1 MTYSWLEGEGSTLIY
16 IGDPMCSW
24 CYGFAPEISE
34 IKEAYPQ
41 YDFKVILCCLR
52 PGGTE
57 TNKDLGSFL
66 DHHWKE
72 VEKRTWQ
79 KFNYDILKDDSLVYD
94 TEPSS
99 RAVVVARKMKPE
111 IELHFFKAV
120 QLAFYF
126 EGKDMRDVESFVEIA
141 KKFDLD
147 ESQYRELFESE
158 EIKYETKTDYQL
170 SSEMGIKG
178 FPSMVFKHAGQFFLI
193 SNGYR
198 EAKDLKETIESILK
212 GE

>member
-1 MTYSWLEGEGSTLIY
+1 
-16 IGDPMCSW
+16 
-24 CYGFAPEISE
+24 
-34 IKEAYPQ
+34 
-41 YDFKVILCCLR
+41 
-52 PGGTE
+52 
-57 TNKDLGSFL
+57 
-66 DHHWKE
+66 
-72 VEKRTWQ
+72 
-79 KFNYDILKDDSLVYD
+79 
-94 TEPSS
+94 
-99 RAVVVARKMKPE
+99 MKPE